1 MSNYSIKPRVTRTEG
16 WALSANLIEN
26 PYQSFYP
33 EEKSSLCAEFRR
45 MVFEDGVPVRP
56 SIAHVPGMIA
66 LTEEEVR
73 DTSPDSWASIMNIP
87 GTLRQ
92 AAFEKFPPLSHPEP
106 VPSHVVEPV
115 EAARVFK
122 ISQTQIQ
129 RQKSLPLPPP
139 AAPQMNHLHMKG

>member
-1 MSNYSIKPRVTRTEG
+1 MSDFYKKPRVTRTEG

-33 EEKSSLCAEFRR
+33 EEARALCAEFRR

-66 LTEEEVR
+66 LTEEELR
-73 DTSPDSWASIMNIP
+73 DTSPDSWASVMNIP

-92 AAFEKFPPLSHPEP
+92 AAFEKFPQISHPEP
-106 VPSHVVEPV
+106 APAHVIEPV
-115 EAARVFK
+115 EAAQVFV
-122 ISQTQIQ
+122 I
-129 RQKSLPLPPP
+129 RQKPPRRKPVALPPP
-139 AAPQMNHLHMKG
+139 AAGYPPQLHMKG